1 MTDWLALLVAGLA
14 LMFTL
19 ASFWWLNA
27 RLGKL
32 ESYEP
37 HSFAAAV
44 NLEAVVMLRFPL
56 VLYNTGARPIV
67 VQNLRLFFPEETAA
81 IADMPWRITRTK
93 LRPDPDDYKDLPA
106 AFAVPGRTAQ
116 QVFIEFGG
124 PFPGVVPRGR
134 DYLVRIEAKLGH
146 KAEWTPLLTFTL
158 HAQHITSPT
167 QYIAYSNSE
176 IPLTSDEVAQANAAT
191 TALIQQLQGL
201 CIAVEAEPEERDQ
214 DGQLAERRPPRD
226 QRPPRASARPEEL
239 VTHVAQ
245 CRRTK

>member
-1 MTDWLALLVAGLA
+1 
-14 LMFTL
+14 
-19 ASFWWLNA
+19 
-27 RLGKL
+27 
-32 ESYEP
+32 
-37 HSFAAAV
+37 
-44 NLEAVVMLRFPL
+44 MLRLPL

-81 IADMPWRITRTK
+81 MADMPWRITRTK

-116 QVFIEFGG
+116 HVFIEFGG

-146 KAEWTPLLTFTL
+146 KAEWTHLLTFTL
-158 HAQHITSPT
+158 HAQHITAPT

-176 IPLTSDEVAQANAAT
+176 IPLTSDEVAKAKAAT
-191 TALIQQLQGL
+191 AALIQQLQGL
-201 CIAVEAEPEERDQ
+201 GIAVET
-214 DGQLAERRPPRD
+214 AERRPPRE

-245 CRRTK
+245 CRRTT